1 MDLTDSK
8 QDAEFRAQVRLWLD
22 ENLTDE
28 FKAVGGKGGAIDD
41 QHWEERLAWEKKLG
55 EAKWLGMSWPEEY
68 GGRNASF
75 MEQVIFNQEYVR
87 ANAPARA
94 SFFGEGLFAPTLLAY
109 GTEDQKR
116 ELLPRIQKCE
126 DIWCQG
132 YSEPNAGSDLAAIA
146 MTAELDGDEW
156 VINGQKTWT
165 TLAHKSNWIFAV
177 VRTDKEAAKVKPQ
190 AGLTYML
197 IPLDQEGVEVRPLV
211 QMTGTKEF
219 NEVFFNNART
229 HKDNVVG
236 EVNDGWKIA
245 MATLGFE
252 RGTAF
257 LAQQLSFARE
267 VETVLEVAK
276 QNGAANDDT
285 IMAELVDSYVGVQIM
300 KYNGMRMLT
309 ELVDKGVLG
318 PASSIGKLYW
328 SSWHRTFGERV
339 MDVLGLDGL
348 SASYQDPNEYEVND
362 LQRIF
367 MFSRSETIYAGTSEI
382 QKNILAEQVLGLPK
396 DPFRASSQIGSDPLS
411 KGSDP
416 INEGGSK

>member
-1 MDLTDSK
+1 MDLTDSEQDK
-8 QDAEFRAQVRLWLD
+8 QFRQEVRSWLADNLSEEF
-22 ENLTDE
+22 LT
-28 FKAVGGKGGAIDD
+28 VGGKGGAIDD
-41 QHWEERLAWEKKLG
+41 QHWEVRLEWERLLG
-55 EAKWLGMSWPEEY
+55 QSKWLGMSWPEEF
-68 GGRNASF
+68 GGRGATF
-75 MEQVIFNQEYVR
+75 MQQVIFNQEYVR

-94 SFFGEGLFAPTLLAY
+94 SFFGEGLFAPTVLAY
-109 GTEDQKR
+109 GTEKQKS
-116 ELLPRIQKCE
+116 ELLPRIQECE

-132 YSEPNAGSDLAAIA
+132 YSEPNAGSDLASVACHG
-146 MTAELDGDEW
+146 ELDGDEW

-165 TLAHKSNWIFAV
+165 TLAHKSNWIFAI
-177 VRTDKEAAKVKPQ
+177 VRTDKEAGKVKKQ

-229 HKDNVVG
+229 HKDNVIG
-236 EVNDGWKIA
+236 EVNNGWKVA

-267 VETVLEVAK
+267 VETVIGVAK
-276 QNGAANDDT
+276 DRGVDSDPA
-285 IMAELVDSYVGVQIM
+285 IMSELVDSYVGVQIM

-328 SSWHRTFGERV
+328 SNWHRTFGERV
-339 MDVLGLDGL
+339 MDVLGTEGL
-348 SASYQDPNEYEVND
+348 QATYADPSEYSVND

-396 DPFRASSQIGSDPLS
+396 EPRFEQGN
-411 KGSDP
+411 K
-416 INEGGSK
+416 

>member
-1 MDLTDSK
+1 MYVDLTDSK
-8 QDAEFRAQVRLWLD
+8 QDKEFRDEVRTWLM
-22 ENLTDE
+22 ENLSGE
-28 FKAVGGKGGAIDD
+28 FAAAGGKGGAIDD
-41 QHWEERLAWEKKLG
+41 QCWDVRIEWEKLLG
-55 EAKWLGMSWPEEY
+55 RDKWLGMSWPSEY
-68 GGRNASF
+68 GGRDATF
-75 MEQVIFNQEYVR
+75 MQQVIFNQEYVR

-94 SFFGEGLFAPTLLAY
+94 SFFGEGLFAPTVLAY
-109 GTEDQKR
+109 GTDKQKS
-116 ELLPRIQKCE
+116 ELLPRIQSCE
-126 DIWCQG
+126 DLWCQG
-132 YSEPNAGSDLAAIA
+132 YSEPNAGSDLASVA
-146 MTAELDGDEW
+146 MHAELDGDEW
-156 VINGQKTWT
+156 VVNGQKTWT
-165 TLAHKSNWIFAV
+165 TLAHKSNWIFAI
-177 VRTDKEAAKVKPQ
+177 VRTDKKAGQIKKQ

-219 NEVFFNNART
+219 NEVFFNNAHT
-229 HKDNVVG
+229 HKDNVIG
-236 EVNDGWKIA
+236 EVNNGWKVA

-267 VETVLEVAK
+267 VDHVIGVARDR
-276 QNGAANDDT
+276 GVANDGAILD
-285 IMAELVDSYVGVQIM
+285 ELVDSYVGVQIM

-328 SSWHRTFGERV
+328 SNWHRTFGERV
-339 MDVLGLDGL
+339 MNVLGTEGL
-348 SASYQDPNEYEVND
+348 QATYSDPHDYHVND

-396 DPFRASSQIGSDPLS
+396 EPRFEVGE
-411 KGSDP
+411 K
-416 INEGGSK
+416 

>member
-8 QDAEFRAQVRLWLD
+8 QDEQFRDQVRTWLS
-22 ENLTDE
+22 EHLTPE
-28 FKAVGGKGGAIDD
+28 FAEVGGKGGAIDD
-41 QHWEERLAWEKKLG
+41 QHWDVRLEWEKLLG
-55 EAKWLGMSWPEEY
+55 RDKWLGMSWPEEY
-68 GGRNASF
+68 GGRGSTF
-75 MEQVIFNQEYVR
+75 MQQVIFNQEYVR

-94 SFFGEGLFAPTLLAY
+94 SFFGEGLFAPTVLAY
-109 GTEDQKR
+109 GTEEQKQHF
-116 ELLPRIQKCE
+116 LPRIQSME
-126 DIWCQG
+126 DVWCQG
-132 YSEPNAGSDLAAIA
+132 YSEPNAGSDLASV
-146 MTAELDGDEW
+146 TTSAELDGDEW
-156 VINGQKTWT
+156 VVSGQKTWT
-165 TLAHKSNWIFAV
+165 TLAHKSNWIFAI
-177 VRTDKEAAKVKPQ
+177 VRTNKEAGLVKKQ
-190 AGLTYML
+190 AGISYML

-219 NEVFFNNART
+219 NEVFLNKART
-229 HKDNVVG
+229 AKVNVLGGVD
-236 EVNDGWKIA
+236 DGWKVA

-267 VETVLEVAK
+267 VDHVVDVAHHR
-276 QNGAANDDT
+276 GVDTNDA
-285 IMAELVDSYVGVQIM
+285 ILSELVDSYIGVQIM

-328 SSWHRTFGERV
+328 SNWHRTFGEHV
-339 MDVLGLDGL
+339 MNVLGEEGL
-348 SASYQDPNEYEVND
+348 QADYSDPSDYHVNE

-396 DPFRASSQIGSDPLS
+396 EPRFPQAGSDPATKVGDKS
-411 KGSDP
+411 
-416 INEGGSK
+416 

>member
-8 QDAEFRAQVRLWLD
+8 KDSEFREKVRTWLSD
-22 ENLTDE
+22 NLTPE
-28 FKAVGGKGGAIDD
+28 FLEVGGKGGAIDD
-41 QHWEERLAWEKKLG
+41 QHWEVRLEWEKLLG
-55 EAKWLGMSWPEEY
+55 ENKWLGMSWPEEF
-68 GGRNASF
+68 GGRNSSF

-94 SFFGEGLFAPTLLAY
+94 SFFGEGLFAPTVLAF
-109 GTEDQKR
+109 GSQKQK
-116 ELLPRIQKCE
+116 ETLLPKIQKCE
-126 DIWCQG
+126 EIWCQG
-132 YSEPNAGSDLAAIA
+132 YSEPNAGSDLAAISTHA
-146 MTAELDGDEW
+146 YLDGDEW
-156 VINGQKTWT
+156 VVNGQKTWT

-177 VRTDKEAAKVKPQ
+177 VRTDKEASKVKKH

-197 IPLDQEGVEVRPLV
+197 IPLDQEGVSVRPLV

-219 NEVFFNNART
+219 NEVFFENART
-229 HKDNVVG
+229 HKDNVIG
-236 EVNDGWKIA
+236 EVNDGWKVA

-257 LAQQLSFARE
+257 LAQQLSFSRE
-267 VETVLEVAK
+267 VQSVIDVAK
-276 QNGAANDDT
+276 DRGVDNDEA
-285 IMAELVDSYVGVQIM
+285 IVSKLVDSYVGVEIM

-309 ELVDKGVLG
+309 ELVEKGVLG

-328 SSWHRTFGERV
+328 SNWHRTFGERV
-339 MDVLGLDGL
+339 MDVLGTEGL
-348 SASYQDPNEYEVND
+348 QATYEDPNDYRVND

-396 DPFRASSQIGSDPLS
+396 EPKFVEGSA
-411 KGSDP
+411 K
-416 INEGGSK
+416 

>member
-8 QDAEFRAQVRLWLD
+8 QESEFRDQVRTWLKD
-22 ENLTDE
+22 NLTPE
-28 FKAVGGKGGAIDD
+28 FLAVGGKGGAIDD
-41 QHWEERLAWEKKLG
+41 QHWEIRLEWEKLLG
-55 EAKWLGMSWPEEY
+55 ENKWLGMSWPKEF
-68 GGRNASF
+68 GGRESTF

-94 SFFGEGLFAPTLLAY
+94 SFFGEGLFAPTVLAF
-109 GTEDQKR
+109 GTDEQKQT
-116 ELLPRIQKCE
+116 LLPRIQNCE
-126 DIWCQG
+126 DVWCQG
-132 YSEPNAGSDLAAIA
+132 YSEPNAGSDLAAISTHA
-146 MTAELDGDEW
+146 HLEDDEW

-177 VRTDKEAAKVKPQ
+177 VRTDKEAGKIKKQ

-197 IPLDQEGVEVRPLV
+197 IPLDQEGVSVRPLV

-219 NEVFFNNART
+219 NEVFFENART
-229 HKDNVVG
+229 HKDNVIG
-236 EVNDGWKIA
+236 EVNDGWKVA

-257 LAQQLSFARE
+257 LAQQLSFAKE
-267 VETVLEVAK
+267 VKSVIEVAK
-276 QNGAANDDT
+276 DRGVDDDEA
-285 IMAELVDSYVGVQIM
+285 IVSKLVDSYVGVEVM

-309 ELVDKGVLG
+309 DLVEKGVLG

-328 SSWHRTFGERV
+328 SNWHRTFGERV
-339 MDVLGLDGL
+339 MDVLGTEGL
-348 SASYQDPNEYEVND
+348 QATYDDPDDYSVND

-382 QKNILAEQVLGLPK
+382 QKNIVAEQVLGLPK
-396 DPFRASSQIGSDPLS
+396 EPKMQ
-411 KGSDP
+411 
-416 INEGGSK
+416 EGSKS

>member
-8 QDAEFRAQVRLWLD
+8 EDKAFRDEVRTWLSENLNGEFRQA
-22 ENLTDE
+22 
-28 FKAVGGKGGAIDD
+28 GGKGGAIDD
-41 QHWEERLAWEKKLG
+41 QYWDIRIEWEKLLG
-55 EAKWLGMSWPEEY
+55 KAKWLGMSWPTEF
-68 GGRNASF
+68 GGRSATF
-75 MEQVIFNQEYVR
+75 MQQVIFNQEYVR

-94 SFFGEGLFAPTLLAY
+94 SFFGEGLFAPTLLAF
-109 GTEDQKR
+109 GAQNQK
-116 ELLPRIQKCE
+116 ETLLPKIQSCE

-132 YSEPNAGSDLAAIA
+132 YSEPNAGSDLANVSCSAI
-146 MTAELDGDEW
+146 LDGDEW
-156 VINGQKTWT
+156 VVNGQKTWT

-177 VRTDKEAAKVKPQ
+177 VRTDKEAGKAKKQ

-229 HKDNVVG
+229 SKDNVVG
-236 EVNDGWKIA
+236 EVNNGWKVA

-257 LAQQLSFARE
+257 LAQQLSFAKE
-267 VETVLEVAK
+267 VETVLNVARDRGINP
-276 QNGAANDDT
+276 NGSL
-285 IMAELVDSYVGVQIM
+285 MEELVDSYIGVEIM

-328 SSWHRTFGERV
+328 SNWHRTFGERV
-339 MDVLGLDGL
+339 MNVLGTEGL
-348 SASYQDPNEYEVND
+348 QASYTDPNDYSVND

-396 DPFRASSQIGSDPLS
+396 EPKFVSEN
-411 KGSDP
+411 KG
-416 INEGGSK
+416 EK

>member
-1 MDLTDSK
+1 MDLTDSE
-8 QDAEFRAQVRLWLD
+8 QDAQFRLEVRTWLKD
-22 ENLTDE
+22 NLTPE
-28 FKAVGGKGGAIDD
+28 FLAVAGKGGAIDD
-41 QHWEERLAWEKKLG
+41 HFWDIRLEWEKLLG
-55 EAKWLGMSWPEEY
+55 QAQWLGMSWPKEY
-68 GGRNASF
+68 GGRGATF
-75 MEQVIFNQEYVR
+75 MQQVIFNQEYVR

-94 SFFGEGLFAPTLLAY
+94 SFFGEGLFAPTVFAY
-109 GTEDQKR
+109 GTDEQKKT
-116 ELLPRIQKCE
+116 LLPRIQRCE

-132 YSEPNAGSDLAAIA
+132 YSEPNAGSDLAAVSMSA
-146 MTAELDGDEW
+146 VLDGDEW
-156 VINGQKTWT
+156 VISGQKTWT
-165 TLAHKSNWIFAV
+165 TLAHKSNWIFAI
-177 VRTDKEAAKVKPQ
+177 VRTDKEAGQIKKQ

-197 IPLDQEGVEVRPLV
+197 IPLDQDGVEVRPLV

-219 NEVFFNNART
+219 NEVFFDKART
-229 HKDNVVG
+229 HKDNVIG
-236 EVNDGWKIA
+236 EVNDGWKVA

-267 VETVLEVAK
+267 VDNVIGVAVEK
-276 QNGAANDDT
+276 GFSAQSAV
-285 IMAELVDSYVGVQIM
+285 MAELVDSYVGVQIM

-328 SSWHRTFGERV
+328 SNWHRTFGERV
-339 MDVLGLDGL
+339 MDVLGTDGL
-348 SASYQDPNEYEVND
+348 VAAYDDPNEYEVND

-396 DPFRASSQIGSDPLS
+396 EKSGSDPRT
-411 KGSDP
+411 KGT
-416 INEGGSK
+416 K

>member
-1 MDLTDSK
+1 MDLTDSPH
-8 QDAEFRAQVRLWLD
+8 DAEFRSEVRSWLAD
-22 ENLTDE
+22 NLTPE
-28 FKAVGGKGGAIDD
+28 FLAVGGKGGAIDD
-41 QHWEERLAWEKKLG
+41 QHWDVRLEWEKLLG
-55 EAKWLGMSWPEEY
+55 EHKWLGMSWPEEY
-68 GGRNASF
+68 GGRGATF

-94 SFFGEGLFAPTLLAY
+94 SFFGEGLFAPTVLAY
-109 GTEDQKR
+109 GSEDQKKQ
-116 ELLPRIQKCE
+116 LLPRIQKCE

-132 YSEPNAGSDLAAIA
+132 YSEPNAGSDLASVA
-146 MTAELDGDEW
+146 MTAVQEGDEW

-177 VRTDKEAAKVKPQ
+177 VRTNKEAAQVKPQ

-229 HKDNVVG
+229 HISNVIG
-236 EVNDGWKIA
+236 EVDNGWKVA

-267 VETVLEVAK
+267 VETVLGVARDRGVSDDEVL
-276 QNGAANDDT
+276 
-285 IMAELVDSYVGVQIM
+285 MSELVDSYVGVQIM

-328 SSWHRTFGERV
+328 SNWHRTFGERV
-339 MDVLGLDGL
+339 MDVLGRDGL
-348 SASYQDPNEYEVND
+348 VASYADPNEYEVND

-396 DPFRASSQIGSDPLS
+396 EPRVAGLDPAKKQ
-411 KGSDP
+411 
-416 INEGGSK
+416 GGGA

>member
-8 QDAEFRAQVRLWLD
+8 SDSEFREEVRTWLT
-22 ENLTDE
+22 EHLTPE
-28 FKAVGGKGGAIDD
+28 FAAVGGKGGAIDD
-41 QHWEERLAWEKKLG
+41 QYWDVRLEWEKLLG
-55 EAKWLGMSWPEEY
+55 QDKWLGMSWPEMY
-68 GGRNASF
+68 GGRGATF
-75 MEQVIFNQEYVR
+75 MQQVIFNQEYVR
-87 ANAPARA
+87 ADAPARA
-94 SFFGEGLFAPTLLAY
+94 SFFGEGLFAPTVLAY
-109 GTEDQKR
+109 GTDEQKQS
-116 ELLPRIQKCE
+116 LLPRIQSCE
-126 DIWCQG
+126 DLWCQG
-132 YSEPNAGSDLAAIA
+132 YSEPNAGSDLASV
-146 MTAELDGDEW
+146 TTHAELDGDEW

-165 TLAHKSNWIFAV
+165 TLAHKSNWIFAI
-177 VRTDKEAAKVKPQ
+177 VRTNKEAGLVKKQ

-229 HKDNVVG
+229 HKENVIG
-236 EVNDGWKIA
+236 EVNNGWKVA

-257 LAQQLSFARE
+257 MAQQLSFARE
-267 VETVLEVAK
+267 VDDVLRVATDR
-276 QNGAANDDT
+276 GLDRDESV
-285 IMAELVDSYVGVQIM
+285 MSELVDSYVGVQIM

-328 SSWHRTFGERV
+328 SNWHRTFGERV
-339 MDVLGLDGL
+339 MDVLGTEGL
-348 SASYQDPNEYEVND
+348 VAAYDDPNDYRVND

-396 DPFRASSQIGSDPLS
+396 EP
-411 KGSDP
+411 K
-416 INEGGSK
+416 

>member
-1 MDLTDSK
+1 MDLTDSE
-8 QDAEFRAQVRLWLD
+8 QDAHFRQEVRQWLAEHLTPEFA
-22 ENLTDE
+22 
-28 FKAVGGKGGAIDD
+28 AVGGKGGAIDD
-41 QHWEERLAWEKKLG
+41 QHWDVRLEWEKLLG
-55 EAKWLGMSWPEEY
+55 RDRWLGMSWPTEY
-68 GGRNASF
+68 GGRGASF
-75 MEQVIFNQEYVR
+75 MQQVIFNQEYVR

-94 SFFGEGLFAPTLLAY
+94 SFFGEGLFAPTVLAY
-109 GTEDQKR
+109 GTEEQKST
-116 ELLPRIQKCE
+116 LLPRIQRCE

-132 YSEPNAGSDLAAIA
+132 YSEPNAGSDLASVSMSAVL
-146 MTAELDGDEW
+146 EGDDW
-156 VINGQKTWT
+156 VISGQKTWT
-165 TLAHKSNWIFAV
+165 TLAHKSNWIFAI
-177 VRTDKEAAKVKPQ
+177 VRTDKEAGLVKKQ

-219 NEVFFNNART
+219 NEVFFDKART
-229 HKDNVVG
+229 HKDNVIGV
-236 EVNDGWKIA
+236 VNDGWKVA

-267 VETVLEVAK
+267 VDTVVERAVDK
-276 QNGAANDDT
+276 GISPEST

-328 SSWHRTFGERV
+328 SNWHRTFGERV
-339 MDVLGLDGL
+339 MDVLGTDGL
-348 SASYQDPNEYEVND
+348 VATYDDPNEYEVND

-396 DPFRASSQIGSDPLS
+396 EPKFESGAS
-411 KGSDP
+411 K
-416 INEGGSK
+416 

>member
-8 QDAEFRAQVRLWLD
+8 QDSEFRDQVRTWLN
-22 ENLTDE
+22 ENLSSE
-28 FKAVGGKGGAIDD
+28 FLEVGGKGGAIDD
-41 QHWEERLAWEKKLG
+41 QHWEVRLEWEKLLG
-55 EAKWLGMSWPEEY
+55 ENKWLGMSWPQEF
-68 GGRNASF
+68 GGRNSTF

-94 SFFGEGLFAPTLLAY
+94 SFFGEGLFAPTVLAF
-109 GTEDQKR
+109 GTHEQKQT
-116 ELLPRIQKCE
+116 LLPKIQKCE
-126 DIWCQG
+126 EIWCQG
-132 YSEPNAGSDLAAIA
+132 YSEPNAGSDLASIGTSA
-146 MTAELDGDEW
+146 TLDGQEW

-177 VRTDKEAAKVKPQ
+177 VRTDKEASKIKKQ

-197 IPLDQEGVEVRPLV
+197 IPLDQEGVTVRPLV

-219 NEVFFNNART
+219 NEVFFENART
-229 HKDNVVG
+229 HKSNVIG
-236 EVNDGWKIA
+236 EVNDGWKVA

-267 VETVLEVAK
+267 VQHVIEVAK
-276 QNGAANDDT
+276 DRGVDSDEAIISN
-285 IMAELVDSYVGVQIM
+285 LVDSYVGVEIM

-339 MDVLGLDGL
+339 MDVLGTEGL
-348 SASYQDPNEYEVND
+348 QATYVDPDDYSVND

-396 DPFRASSQIGSDPLS
+396 ESRPGPA
-411 KGSDP
+411 KGT
-416 INEGGSK
+416 EGTK